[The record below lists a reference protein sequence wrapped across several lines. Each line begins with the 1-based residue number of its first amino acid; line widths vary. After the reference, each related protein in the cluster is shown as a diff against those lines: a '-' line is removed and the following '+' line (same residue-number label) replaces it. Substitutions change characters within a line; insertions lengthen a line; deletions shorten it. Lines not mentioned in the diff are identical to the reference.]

1 MTLEVEK
8 IYPRKVQLAVKEG
21 FYRLRRHRRARAM
34 FIRQFVGQYYSSTRG
49 VTGDEPINLLFHTI
63 RTLVPNLVMK
73 NPVNRVSTEI
83 VAYKDYG
90 WLLGLALDDINRKLD
105 FKNVLR
111 AGIVSAILGGEGI
124 FKTGIANSGQVITWG
139 DMDIDPGQVYTDLVD
154 LDDLTIDPSC
164 RSFDK
169 SAFLG
174 DRNRVPRQI
183 LLDDDETN
191 SDLVMRL
198 PRSVHPDARN
208 KVEKLTQSNLSQIE
222 IAELQDYVDVVEVYV
237 PDADAI
243 LLMPDPDIIMF
254 DEYIKGGSFYGPKE
268 GPYTFL
274 SLTPPVPNN
283 PQAIASASIW
293 YDLHIMA
300 NRMMTKMMEQ
310 ADRQKD
316 LVIADASA
324 ADEAEDMRTARDGDV
339 IVADPNSAKM
349 MSFGGQN
356 QRNELMLNQ
365 LQIWHNFMSGNPAQ
379 MAGIKSD
386 ARTATQASIL
396 EANANVVIEDER
408 ELIYEC
414 GARINRKQAWYL
426 HTDPLIKLPLSKR
439 VPGGEHIQLYL
450 TPEQRQGDFLDFV
463 FTLKARSMSRL
474 DPNIKSKRII
484 EFATNLMPS
493 LMAAA
498 QIAVQMGV
506 EFNVQKAVTDLADQL
521 DVTDEV
527 QDWFNDPQFQQ
538 RIELMMQLGPQNAGK
553 AEPVSGQGIRQN
565 GGYPGAK
572 KIAGPQTESRQNA
585 QEGANQSQE
594 ANQGVY

>member
-1 MTLEVEK
+1 MTLEVENVN
-8 IYPRKVQLAVKEG
+8 PRKVQLAIKEG
-21 FYRLRRHRRARAM
+21 FHRLRRYRKARAM
-34 FIRQFVGQYYSSTRG
+34 FIRQFVGQYYASARG
-49 VTGDEPINLLFHTI
+49 VTGGEPINLLFHTI

-90 WLLGLALDDINRKLD
+90 WLLGLALDDINRKTD
-105 FKNVLR
+105 FKNILR
-111 AGIVSAILGGEGI
+111 AGIVSAILGGDAI
-124 FKTGIANSGQVITWG
+124 FKTGIADSGQVITWG
-139 DMDIDPGQVYTDLVD
+139 DMDIDPGQIYTDLVD

-164 RSFDK
+164 KSYDK
-169 SAFLG
+169 AAFLG
-174 DRNRVPRQI
+174 DRNRVPRQL
-183 LLDDDETN
+183 LLDDDETD

-198 PRSVHPDARN
+198 PRSIHPDAKN

-222 IAELQDYVDVVEVYV
+222 IAELQDYVDVVEAYV
-237 PDADAI
+237 PGADAI
-243 LLMPDPDIIMF
+243 LLTSDPDVIIF
-254 DEYIKGGSFYGPKE
+254 DNYIKGGPFYGPKE

-283 PQAIASASIW
+283 PQAIAPASIW

-316 LVIADASA
+316 IVVADASA
-324 ADEAEDMRTARDGDV
+324 ADEAEDMRTSRDGDV
-339 IVADPNSAKM
+339 IVADPTSAKM

-356 QRNELMLNQ
+356 QRNELMLEQ
-365 LQIWHNFMSGNPAQ
+365 LQVWHNRMSGNPAQ
-379 MAGIKSD
+379 MSGGETGAK
-386 ARTATQASIL
+386 TATGQSIL

-439 VPGGEHIQLYL
+439 VPGGEHVQLYL
-450 TPEQRQGDFLDFV
+450 TPEQRQGDFLDFI

-484 EFATNLMPS
+484 EFATNLVPG
-493 LMAAA
+493 LTNAALIMA
-498 QIAVQMGV
+498 QMGV
-506 EFNVQKAVTDLADQL
+506 EFNIQKAITDLADQY

-538 RIELMMQLGPQNAGK
+538 RIELMMQMGPQNAGK
-553 AEPVSGQGIRQN
+553 AGQSGEQS
-565 GGYPGAK
+565 GGVPSFK
-572 KIAGPQTESRQNA
+572 KPAGPQTEFNQNV
-585 QEGANQSQE
+585 QQGANPSQE